1 MTEISD
7 ITYQIGCAISEDIF
21 YAAAS
26 LDDYSEHGFTRM
38 FILQDTSGIPEWSY
52 HDLRFTVNS
61 VCLLDKADV
70 NDDRLVFALGEDGEV
85 EKYDG
90 IDSYEEYIPNAGLN
104 GNWSGI
110 LGYINSIRVI
120 GYNMVAGGSSGQVYS
135 KSCDGKWSTINISFE
150 GNNEFLDKIEKHN
163 IFPDVFDIS
172 IFDVNGF
179 SIDKLYA
186 VGRLG
191 NEGLIAFYNRKS
203 WKFVSK
209 LTPAD
214 LHSIL
219 IVDQE
224 NILICGAH
232 GNLLL
237 GNIEIGFKRL
247 TSMGIEDDFYNAAIF
262 NNEIYITSNR
272 YLYKYHEGQ
281 FTKVNIRDD
290 INSSGFIKVESI
302 GKVLWVLTEKLII
315 KFDGKIWNFFENP
328 DNNSPNNDVILNVKA
343 GEKCPQSG
351 YWFTVAQENSRQYF
365 EQGDVFPNIKSDWGD
380 VYWQFY
386 GDE

>member
-1 MTEISD
+1 MTEISN
-7 ITYQIGCAISEDIF
+7 ITYQLGCAVSEDIF

-26 LDDYSEHGFTRM
+26 LDDYSEHKFTRM
-38 FILQDTSGIPEWSY
+38 FILQDTNGIPEWSC
-52 HDLRFTVNS
+52 HDLRFTVNG

-70 NDDRLVFALGEDGEV
+70 NDDRFVFTLGEDGEV
-85 EKYDG
+85 ESYDG
-90 IDSYEEYIPNAGLN
+90 IDSYEEYIPHAGLN
-104 GNWSGI
+104 VKWSGI
-110 LGYINSIRVI
+110 LGYMHSIRII
-120 GYNMVAGGSSGQVYS
+120 GHSMVAGGSSGQVYL
-135 KSCDGKWSTINISFE
+135 KLKGEQWNALNINFNDNI
-150 GNNEFLDKIEKHN
+150 EFLNKIEKHDL
-163 IFPDVFDIS
+163 FPDIFDIT

-191 NEGLIAFYNRKS
+191 NEGLIAFYNGRF
-203 WKFVSK
+203 WKFISK

-219 IVDQE
+219 IVDQD

-247 TSMGIEDDFYNAAIF
+247 TSVGIEDDFYNAAIF
-262 NNEIYITSNR
+262 NNEIYIASSR
-272 YLYKYHEGQ
+272 YLYKYHDGQ

-290 INSSGFIKVESI
+290 INNSGFIKVESI

-315 KFDGKIWNFFENP
+315 KFDGKTWIFFENP
-328 DNNSPNNDVILNVKA
+328 DNNSLNNNVILNIKA
-343 GEKCPQSG
+343 GGKMP
-351 YWFTVAQENSRQYF
+351 
-365 EQGDVFPNIKSDWGD
+365 
-380 VYWQFY
+380 
-386 GDE
+386 